1 MYIFGSITLFFIV
14 NILVNILATD
24 IPIKLKKHRNE
35 IEERNQKLRESGQ
48 YYNKN
53 EIRVV
58 VDQLKYAV
66 ESPPLSSPPCKFGKI
81 FVVDNF
87 VEKNYI

>member
-24 IPIKLKKHRNE
+24 IPIKIKKHRDK
-35 IEERNQKLRESGQ
+35 IEERNQKLREGGQ
-48 YYNKN
+48 YYNRSK
-53 EIRVV
+53 IQAA

-66 ESPPLSSPPCKFGKI
+66 
-81 FVVDNF
+81 DQ
-87 VEKNYI
+87 